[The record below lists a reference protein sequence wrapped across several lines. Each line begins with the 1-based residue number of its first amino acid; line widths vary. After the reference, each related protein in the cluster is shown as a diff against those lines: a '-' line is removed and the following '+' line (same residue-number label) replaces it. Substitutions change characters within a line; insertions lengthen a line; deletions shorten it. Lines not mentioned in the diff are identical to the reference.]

1 MATHAN
7 RVQMTV
13 SGTPGTGTITL
24 GSASSGYRTFASA
37 YGANATVDVLI
48 VDGTAWEVARG
59 CAYTHSGTTLSRG
72 TLESSSTGSAIS
84 LTSSAIVSVIATA
97 DSGRRWDAAAL
108 EHSTVTGTSGAISA
122 AVNTLYVADMSGWT
136 ADRTLTLPA
145 TAAVGDRVGVMVN
158 TGDADYEWLITAA
171 SGDTL
176 NGVSGGTEWSRVLIT
191 GEVLVMR
198 CITAN
203 TTWVVDYDGRI
214 GEQFRAHADGTNQQ
228 NLSTGTGTTLVH
240 GGSGGALKT
249 VAYNVGGSFTQSSGI
264 FFPRRAGRYQISA
277 SAVID
282 SMNDGK
288 YMAVYISHSTDGS
301 TWGESDNKSGIC
313 WRGASSAAGLVIGGS
328 GEVTVDANGTNDRFS
343 LRVFHSDAGT
353 PKVPGTST
361 VPGWAV
367 FSGIWIGD
375 SLT

>member
-37 YGANATVDVLI
+37 YGADATVDVLI

-59 CAYTHSGTTLSRG
+59 CTYTNSGTTLSRG

-84 LTSSAIVSVIATA
+84 LTSAAIVSVIATA

-145 TAAVGDRVGVMVN
+145 TAAVGDRVGVMVSV
-158 TGDADYEWLITAA
+158 GDDAYEWIITAA

-176 NGVSGGTEWSRVLIT
+176 NGVAGGTEWSRVFIT
-191 GEVLVMR
+191 GEVVVMR
-198 CITAN
+198 CVVAN
-203 TTWVVDYDGRI
+203 STWVVEQDGRI
-214 GEQFRAHADGTNQQ
+214 PCRCEMYLSADEGSKSAATFNKVG
-228 NLSTGTGTTLVH
+228 LDSSLV
-240 GGSGGALKT
+240 
-249 VAYNVGGSFTQSSGI
+249 NVGDIASTSSERVNI
-264 FFPRRAGRYQISA
+264 RRAGYYQVGCIS
-277 SAVID
+277 SVSLNI
-282 SMNDGK
+282 N
-288 YMAVYISHSTDGS
+288 
-301 TWGESDNKSGIC
+301 
-313 WRGASSAAGLVIGGS
+313 GAQIG
-328 GEVTVDANGTNDRFS
+328 TIYVDAAEYR
-343 LRVFHSDAGT
+343 RVARASTISSTSAGIASGAIGMQLAVDKYIELYLWHDAGT
-353 PKVPGTST
+353 QTHNG
-361 VPGWAV
+361 
-367 FSGIWIGD
+367 GD
-375 SLT
+375 VADSNRLSVAEAI

>member
-37 YGANATVDVLI
+37 YGADATVDVLI

-59 CAYTHSGTTLSRG
+59 CAYTNSGTTLSRG

-84 LTSSAIVSVIATA
+84 LTSAAIVSVIATA

-145 TAAVGDRVGVMVN
+145 TAAVGDRVGVMVS

-176 NGVSGGTEWSRVLIT
+176 NGVAGGTEWSRVYAT
-191 GEVLVMR
+191 GDCAVFR
-198 CITAN
+198 CVTAN
-203 TTWVVDYDGRI
+203 SAWVVDVN
-214 GEQFRAHADGTNQQ
+214 A
-228 NLSTGTGTTLVH
+228 LSNVEGFSAYGDNTTQVTLTAGGTTVV
-240 GGSGGALKT
+240 SSAAKT
-249 VAYNVGGSFTQSSGI
+249 VDGDRRGEFNATTGVWFPTRPGIYVVG
-264 FFPRRAGRYQISA
+264 A
-277 SAVID
+277 SAIVTGGGTAFG
-282 SMNDGK
+282 DGNTL
-288 YMAVYISHSTDGS
+288 AVYIEHSTDGS
-301 TWGESDNKSGIC
+301 TWTGSTKRC
-313 WRGASSAAGLVIGGS
+313 LAWRGISGSAGGISIGGS
-328 GEVTVDANGTNDRFS
+328 GSYAVEANGTTDRF
-343 LRVFHSDAGT
+343 RVTCYYSGASTDV
-353 PKVPGTST
+353 KCPGGATNRDW
-361 VPGWAV
+361 VRFYA
-367 FSGIWIGD
+367 FRIGGA
-375 SLT
+375 L